1 MCALEMYALKMCI
14 KLSSIG
20 EQLLHRI
27 EIDIIEFLDNGF
39 FVFGKRERSVI
50 KTRKRNLEE
59 THIVEVFSVQRNL
72 NTVDFT
78 CVMWK
83 IELQTIFDSGEI
95 LSTCESDKTLAAKLN
110 EDGFCNLHV
119 SHFYYLFLSLVFIL
133 ITLYDIL

>member
-1 MCALEMYALKMCI
+1 MYALKMCI

-50 KTRKRNLEE
+50 KARKRNFEE
-59 THIVEVFSVQRNL
+59 AHIVEVFAVQCNL
-72 NTVDFT
+72 NAINLT
-78 CVMWK
+78 CISWK
-83 IELQTIFDSGEI
+83 IELQTVFDSGEI
-95 LSTCESDKTLAAKLN
+95 LSTCESDKTLSAKLN

-119 SHFYYLFLSLVFIL
+119 RHFYYIFLLFFIL
-133 ITLYDIL
+133 IILYDVL

>member
-50 KTRKRNLEE
+50 KARKLNLEE
-59 THIVEVFSVQRNL
+59 THVIEVATVQCNL
-72 NTVDFT
+72 NTVDLT
-78 CVMWK
+78 CVFRK

-95 LSTCESDKTLAAKLN
+95 LSTCESDKTLATKLDK
-110 EDGFCNLHV
+110 DGFCNLHV